1 MALKN
6 VREIGE
12 ELKVPRDRI
21 YDLVKKNK
29 LTLHIKNGTKL
40 YDTIELKKIL
50 KENTSIAEKNYK
62 INKSKKTN
70 INVVE
75 LFSGCGGL
83 AQGFKNA
90 GINSELLVEI
100 DRDSCETLNVNF
112 KNTEIICDDI
122 ANVNFEKYQNKIDI
136 VGGGFPCQ
144 AFSFAGKSKG
154 FEDTRGTLFFDFAR
168 AIKEI
173 KPKIAIGENVKGL
186 ISHDKGRTLS
196 TMINTLEDLGYN
208 VQYKL
213 LLAQYFNVPQKRERV
228 FIIATRKDLPN
239 TYKYPEEL
247 DYFVPLGV
255 ALKDCPPSEGQEYPK
270 RKKEIMDMVPQGG
283 YWKDLPIEIQKEYMK
298 GSFYLGGGKTGTA
311 RRLSMK
317 EPSLTLV
324 TSPAQGQTERCHP
337 TKTRPLTIRESARIQ
352 TFPDSW
358 EFSGSLGSQY
368 KQIGNAV
375 PVNLAY
381 HVGKSVV
388 KYLKNLS

>member
-1 MALKN
+1 MNTIQNETNIPRGRILEL
-6 VREIGE
+6 VRKKHISFEIINGS
-12 ELKVPRDRI
+12 KH
-21 YDLVKKNK
+21 YDLNEINKIIKDNFSLAVKK
-29 LTLHIKNGTKL
+29 
-40 YDTIELKKIL
+40 
-50 KENTSIAEKNYK
+50 YK
-62 INKSKKTN
+62 INKSKKTDFN
-70 INVVE
+70 AIE
-75 LFSGCGGL
+75 LFSGCGGMAL
-83 AQGFKNA
+83 GFKNA

-100 DRDSCETLNVNF
+100 DKDSCKTLDSNF
-112 KNTEIICDDI
+112 KNTEITCDDI
-122 ANVNFEKYQNKIDI
+122 ANVDFKKFKSKIDI
-136 VGGGFPCQ
+136 VAGGFPCQ
-144 AFSFAGKSKG
+144 AFSYAGKSKG

-168 AIKEI
+168 CIKEV
-173 KPKIAIGENVKGL
+173 KPKVAIGENVRGL
-186 ISHDKGRTLS
+186 VSHDKGRTLQ
-196 TMINTLEDLGYN
+196 TMVKTLEDLGYN

-228 FIIATRKDLPN
+228 FIVATRKDLPN

-247 DYFVPLGV
+247 DYFVPLEV

-358 EFSGSLGSQY
+358 KFSGSLSSQY

-381 HVGKSVV
+381 HVGKSVI
-388 KYLKNLS
+388 KYLKEIK

>member
-1 MALKN
+1 MHKYKLSEVLEK
-6 VREIGE
+6 RKIS
-12 ELKVPRDRI
+12 RDRI
-21 YDLVKKNK
+21 FELTRKNLITFELRKNAKYYSLSQIDSALKKNLEDAK
-29 LTLHIKNGTKL
+29 
-40 YDTIELKKIL
+40 
-50 KENTSIAEKNYK
+50 KNYK
-62 INKSKKTN
+62 INKSIKTN
-70 INVVE
+70 YKAIE

-83 AQGFKNA
+83 ALGFKNS
-90 GINSELLVEI
+90 GIDSELLVEI
-100 DRDSCETLNVNF
+100 DNDSCDTLTANF
-112 KNTEIICDDI
+112 SNSMIICDDI
-122 ANVNFEKYQNKIDI
+122 ANVDFLPYQGKIDI
-136 VGGGFPCQ
+136 VAGGFPCQ
-144 AFSFAGKSKG
+144 AFSYAGKSKG

-168 AIKEI
+168 AVKEV
-173 KPKIAIGENVKGL
+173 KPKVAVGENVKGL
-186 ISHDKGRTLS
+186 ISHDKGRTLL
-196 TMINTLEDLGYN
+196 TMVKTLEDLGYN

-228 FIIATRKDLPN
+228 FIVATRKDLPN
-239 TYKYPEEL
+239 TYRYPEEL
-247 DYFVPLGV
+247 DYFVPLEV
-255 ALKDCPPSEGQEYPK
+255 ALKDCPTSDGQEYPK

-388 KYLKNLS
+388 RYLKNLS

>member
-1 MALKN
+1 MKKNTKYYSLEQIDNALK
-6 VREIGE
+6 
-12 ELKVPRDRI
+12 
-21 YDLVKKNK
+21 KNLDNAK
-29 LTLHIKNGTKL
+29 
-40 YDTIELKKIL
+40 
-50 KENTSIAEKNYK
+50 KNYK
-62 INKSKKTN
+62 INKSNKTN
-70 INVVE
+70 YKAIE
-75 LFSGCGGL
+75 LFSGCGGMAL
-83 AQGFKNA
+83 GFKNA

-100 DRDSCETLNVNF
+100 DKDSCETLDSNL

-122 ANVNFEKYQNKIDI
+122 ANVDFKKYKNKVDI
-136 VGGGFPCQ
+136 IAGGFPCQ
-144 AFSFAGKSKG
+144 AFSYAGKSKG

-168 AIKEI
+168 AVKEI
-173 KPKIAIGENVKGL
+173 RPKVAIGENVRGL

-196 TMINTLEDLGYN
+196 TMVTTLEDLGYN

-213 LLAQYFNVPQKRERV
+213 LLAQYFNVPQKRERI
-228 FIIATRKDLPN
+228 FIVATRQDLPN
-239 TYKYPEEL
+239 TYEYPEEK
-247 DYFVPLGV
+247 DYFVPLEV
-255 ALKDCPPSEGQEYPK
+255 VLKGCPPSAGQEYPK
-270 RKKEIMDMVPQGG
+270 RKKEIMEMVPQGG

-358 EFSGSLGSQY
+358 KFAGSAASQY

-375 PVNLAY
+375 PVNLGY
-381 HVGKSVV
+381 HVGKSVI
-388 KYLKNLS
+388 KYLKNTE

>member
-1 MALKN
+1 MSSKKIK
-6 VREIGE
+6 EIVESTGI
-12 ELKVPRDRI
+12 PRDRVNELI
-21 YDLVKKNK
+21 RKKLISYELIKGSKHLNEKDVNEAIKKNM
-29 LTLHIKNGTKL
+29 
-40 YDTIELKKIL
+40 DTAKRK
-50 KENTSIAEKNYK
+50 YK
-62 INKSKKTN
+62 INKSNLTKYN
-70 INVVE
+70 GIE
-75 LFSGCGGL
+75 LFSGCGGMAL
-83 AQGFKNA
+83 GFKNS

-100 DRDSCETLNVNF
+100 DKDSCETLSLNF
-112 KNTEIICDDI
+112 KNTEIVCDDI
-122 ANVNFEKYQNKIDI
+122 ANVDFKKFRNTIDI
-136 VGGGFPCQ
+136 VAGGFPCQ
-144 AFSFAGKSKG
+144 AFSYAGKSKG

-168 AIKEI
+168 CVKEVM
-173 KPKIAIGENVKGL
+173 PKVAIGENVRGL

-196 TMINTLEDLGYN
+196 TMVRTLEDLGYN

-228 FIIATRKDLPN
+228 FIVATRKDLPN

-247 DYFVPLGV
+247 DYFVPLEV

-358 EFSGSLGSQY
+358 EFSGSLGSKY

-381 HVGKSVV
+381 HVGKSVI
-388 KYLKNLS
+388 KYLKDT

>member
-1 MALKN
+1 MHKYKLSEVLEK
-6 VREIGE
+6 RKIS
-12 ELKVPRDRI
+12 RDRI
-21 YDLVKKNK
+21 FELTRKNLITFELRKNAKYYSLSQIDSALKKNLEDAK
-29 LTLHIKNGTKL
+29 
-40 YDTIELKKIL
+40 
-50 KENTSIAEKNYK
+50 KNYK
-62 INKSKKTN
+62 INKSIKTN
-70 INVVE
+70 YKAIE

-83 AQGFKNA
+83 ALGFKNS
-90 GINSELLVEI
+90 GIDSELLVEI
-100 DRDSCETLNVNF
+100 DNDSCDTLTANF
-112 KNTEIICDDI
+112 SNSMIICDDI
-122 ANVNFEKYQNKIDI
+122 ANVDFLPYQGKIDI
-136 VGGGFPCQ
+136 VAGGFPCQ
-144 AFSFAGKSKG
+144 AFSYAGKSKG

-168 AIKEI
+168 AVKEV
-173 KPKIAIGENVKGL
+173 KPKVAVGENVKGL
-186 ISHDKGRTLS
+186 ISHDKGRTLL
-196 TMINTLEDLGYN
+196 TMVKTLEDLGYN

-228 FIIATRKDLPN
+228 FIVATRKDLPN
-239 TYKYPEEL
+239 TYRYPEEL
-247 DYFVPLGV
+247 DYFVPLEV
-255 ALKDCPPSEGQEYPK
+255 ALKDCPTSDGQEYPK

>member
-1 MALKN
+1 MEKVLLTEVIDSLK
-6 VREIGE
+6 I
-12 ELKVPRDRI
+12 PRDR
-21 YDLVKKNK
+21 LFELNRKKQIDVQ
-29 LTLHIKNGTKL
+29 LISG
-40 YDTIELKKIL
+40 KKFYNL
-50 KENTSIAEKNYK
+50 NEVRNALATNLDKANAKYK
-62 INKSKKTN
+62 INKSSKTQYTS
-70 INVVE
+70 IE

-83 AQGFKNA
+83 ALGLKNS
-90 GINSELLVEI
+90 GINSDLLVEI
-100 DRDSCETLNVNF
+100 DKDSCETLHANF
-112 KNTEIICDDI
+112 KNTKIICDDI
-122 ANVNFEKYQNKIDI
+122 ANVDFKKYKNKIDI
-136 VGGGFPCQ
+136 IAGGFPCQ
-144 AFSFAGKSKG
+144 AFSYAGKSKG

-168 AIKEI
+168 SVKEVN
-173 KPKIAIGENVKGL
+173 PKVAIGENVRGL
-186 ISHDKGRTLS
+186 ISHDKGQTLL
-196 TMINTLEDLGYN
+196 TMVKVLEDLGYN

-228 FIIATRKDLPN
+228 FIVATRKDLPN

-247 DYFVPLGV
+247 DYFVPLEV
-255 ALKDCPPSEGQEYPK
+255 ALKDCPSSEGQEYPK

-337 TKTRPLTIRESARIQ
+337 IETRPLTIRESARIQ

-358 EFSGSLGSQY
+358 KFSGSLGSQY

-388 KYLKNLS
+388 KYLKDT

>member
-1 MALKN
+1 MNAIQN
-6 VREIGE
+6 ETNI
-12 ELKVPRDRI
+12 PRDRI
-21 YDLVKKNK
+21 LELVRKKQISFEIINGSKHYDLNEINKIIKDNFSLAVKK
-29 LTLHIKNGTKL
+29 
-40 YDTIELKKIL
+40 
-50 KENTSIAEKNYK
+50 YK
-62 INKSKKTN
+62 INKSKKTDFN
-70 INVVE
+70 TIE
-75 LFSGCGGL
+75 LFSGCGGMAL
-83 AQGFKNA
+83 GFKNA

-100 DRDSCETLNVNF
+100 DKDSCKTLDSNF

-122 ANVNFEKYQNKIDI
+122 ANVDFKKFKSKIDI
-136 VGGGFPCQ
+136 VAGGFPCQ
-144 AFSFAGKSKG
+144 AFSYAGKSKG

-168 AIKEI
+168 CIKEV
-173 KPKIAIGENVKGL
+173 KPKVAIGENVRGL
-186 ISHDKGRTLS
+186 VSHDNGRTLQ
-196 TMINTLEDLGYN
+196 TMVKTLEDLGYN

-228 FIIATRKDLPN
+228 FIVATRKDLPN

-255 ALKDCPPSEGQEYPK
+255 ALKDCPTSEGQEYPK

>member
-1 MALKN
+1 MYDTVEIKKVLKN
-6 VREIGE
+6 NMSVAFNE
-12 ELKVPRDRI
+12 
-21 YDLVKKNK
+21 
-29 LTLHIKNGTKL
+29 
-40 YDTIELKKIL
+40 
-50 KENTSIAEKNYK
+50 YK
-62 INKSKKTN
+62 INKSKMTK
-70 INVVE
+70 INAIE

-83 AQGFKNA
+83 ALGFKNA
-90 GINSELLVEI
+90 GISSELLVEI
-100 DRDSCETLNVNF
+100 DKDSCETLKTNF
-112 KNTEIICDDI
+112 KNTEIVCDDI
-122 ANVNFEKYQNKIDI
+122 ANVDFKNFKNKVDI
-136 VGGGFPCQ
+136 VAGGFPCQ
-144 AFSFAGKSKG
+144 AFSYAGKSKG

-168 AIKEI
+168 AVKEI
-173 KPKIAIGENVKGL
+173 RPKVAVGENVKGL

-196 TMINTLEDLGYN
+196 TMIKTLEELGYN

-228 FIIATRKDLPN
+228 FIVATRKDLPDV
-239 TYKYPEEL
+239 YKYPDEL

-255 ALKDCPPSEGQEYPK
+255 ALKDCPASEGQEYPK

-283 YWKDLPIEIQKEYMK
+283 YWKDLPIKVQKEYMQ
-298 GSFYLGGGKTGTA
+298 GSFYLGGGKTGMA

-358 EFSGSLGSQY
+358 EFSGSLGSKY

-381 HVGKSVV
+381 HVGISVV
-388 KYLKNLS
+388 KFLNNLS

>member
-1 MALKN
+1 MSFIQN
-6 VREIGE
+6 ETNI
-12 ELKVPRDRI
+12 PRDRI
-21 YDLVKKNK
+21 LELVRKKQISFEIINGSKHYDLNEINK
-29 LTLHIKNGTKL
+29 VLKDNLSL
-40 YDTIELKKIL
+40 ALKK
-50 KENTSIAEKNYK
+50 YK
-62 INKSKKTN
+62 INKSN
-70 INVVE
+70 NSDFNAIE
-75 LFSGCGGL
+75 LFSGCGGMAL
-83 AQGFKNA
+83 GFKNA

-100 DRDSCETLNVNF
+100 DKDSCETLNSNF

-122 ANVNFEKYQNKIDI
+122 ANVDFKKFKNKIDI
-136 VGGGFPCQ
+136 VAGGFPCQ
-144 AFSFAGKSKG
+144 AFSYAGKSKG

-168 AIKEI
+168 CVKEV
-173 KPKIAIGENVKGL
+173 KPKVAVGENVRGL
-186 ISHDKGRTLS
+186 VSHDKGRTLQ
-196 TMINTLEDLGYN
+196 TMVKTLEDLGYN
-208 VQYKL
+208 VHYKL

-239 TYKYPEEL
+239 SYVFPEEL

-255 ALKDCPPSEGQEYPK
+255 ALKDCPASEGQEYPK

-283 YWKDLPIEIQKEYMK
+283 YWKDLPIKVQKEYMQ
-298 GSFYLGGGKTGTA
+298 GSFYLGGGKTGMA

-358 EFSGSLGSQY
+358 EFSGSLGSKY

-381 HVGKSVV
+381 HVGISVV
-388 KYLKNLS
+388 KFLNNLS

>member
-1 MALKN
+1 MSSKKIK
-6 VREIGE
+6 EIVESTGI
-12 ELKVPRDRI
+12 PRDRVNELI
-21 YDLVKKNK
+21 RKKLISYELIKGSKHLNEKDVKEAIKKNM
-29 LTLHIKNGTKL
+29 
-40 YDTIELKKIL
+40 DTAKRK
-50 KENTSIAEKNYK
+50 YK
-62 INKSKKTN
+62 INKSNLTKYN
-70 INVVE
+70 GIE
-75 LFSGCGGL
+75 LFSGCGGMAL
-83 AQGFKNA
+83 GFKNS

-100 DRDSCETLNVNF
+100 DKDSCETLSLNF
-112 KNTEIICDDI
+112 KNTEIVCDDI
-122 ANVNFEKYQNKIDI
+122 ANVDFKKFRNTIDI
-136 VGGGFPCQ
+136 VAGGFPCQ
-144 AFSFAGKSKG
+144 AFSYAGKSKG

-168 AIKEI
+168 CVKEVM
-173 KPKIAIGENVKGL
+173 PKVAIGENVRGL

-196 TMINTLEDLGYN
+196 TMVRTLEDLGYN

-228 FIIATRKDLPN
+228 FIVATRKDLPN

-247 DYFVPLGV
+247 DYFVPLEV
-255 ALKDCPPSEGQEYPK
+255 ALKDCPSSEGQEYPK

-337 TKTRPLTIRESARIQ
+337 IETRPLTIRESARIQ

-358 EFSGSLGSQY
+358 KFSGSLGSQY

-381 HVGKSVV
+381 HVGKSVI
-388 KYLKNLS
+388 KYLKDT